1 MGRLAATIR
10 QKHPV
15 VRRVF
20 DLSFSTRFLFDPSAW
35 SINLRSIDATP
46 FIPFYLR
53 RRRSFLLTLHV
64 AFFRLNF
71 VLTEKKG
78 VSMDHPFSTPLNPS

>member
-20 DLSFSTRFLFDPSAW
+20 DLSLSTRFLFDPSAW
-35 SINLRSIDATP
+35 SMDRRSMDATP
-46 FIPFYLR
+46 FIPFSLR
-53 RRRSFLLTLHV
+53 RRRSFFTHAASGILPVELC
-64 AFFRLNF
+64 F
-71 VLTEKKG
+71 G
-78 VSMDHPFSTPLNPS
+78 

>member
-1 MGRLAATIR
+1 MGKLAATIG

-20 DLSFSTRFLFDPSAW
+20 DLSLSTRFLFNPSAW
-35 SINLRSIDATP
+35 SIDLRSIDATS

-53 RRRSFLLTLHV
+53 RRRSFFTHAASGILPVELC
-64 AFFRLNF
+64 F
-71 VLTEKKG
+71 G
-78 VSMDHPFSTPLNPS
+78 